1 MTFSLLSDKKGIS
14 CLLDPFWSSGESPGR
29 RLLSHETLLWAK
41 TDARVRAGGDGRGVG
56 ENSRFQQIWK
66 LAQKL
71 PPAGL
76 LFTAANAQEYIWLYF
91 VCCIWSYFLVG
102 HIFCVVFG
110 HIFFLDIFS
119 FFRAISLSTYLYD
132 NQIVF
137 KQKSAT
143 ARSD

>member
-1 MTFSLLSDKKGIS
+1 MGGG
-14 CLLDPFWSSGESPGR
+14 GEF
-29 RLLSHETLLWAK
+29 
-41 TDARVRAGGDGRGVG
+41 G

-119 FFRAISLSTYLYD
+119 FLRAISFSTSLRH
-132 NQIVF
+132 NQDRYNEQGNQVVF

>member
-1 MTFSLLSDKKGIS
+1 MGGGTG
-14 CLLDPFWSSGESPGR
+14 GR
-29 RLLSHETLLWAK
+29 
-41 TDARVRAGGDGRGVG
+41 GGVG

-76 LFTAANAQEYIWLYF
+76 LFTAANAQEYIWLFF

-119 FFRAISLSTYLYD
+119 FLRAISLSTYLYD
-132 NQIVF
+132 II
-137 KQKSAT
+137 KLAT
-143 ARSD
+143 SNKATRLFLNKKVQRPDLIEGDIDL